1 MTPEIVEGR
10 YGAAEAAAKAA
21 RKVVRDALV
30 AESNALLVQLL
41 KKSVK
46 ERLEELEKP
55 NLELIPAD
63 RRKLVRSLQ
72 MRRRHDGRLWPRWP
86 AAGRSGGRACRT
98 GSSRWPCSGYRSLR
112 RSFLPRPPITI
123 RPRNGSPSR
132 RPKSLACRRAAP
144 MDTPS
149 RWTFHPASAS
159 RSCGSKRSGDSS
171 LLAGR
176 PRLCRIPNVRA
187 RSAKGVLTQYLSDFA
202 FWLARGCSHE
212 VKRCRTS

>member
-30 AESNALLVQLL
+30 AESKALLDQLL

-72 MRRRHDGRLWPRWP
+72 MRRRRDGRSWPPWP
-86 AAGRSGGRACRT
+86 AAWRSGGRACRT

-112 RSFLPRPPITI
+112 RSFWPRPPITI

-132 RPKSLACRRAAP
+132 RPRSLACRRAAP
-144 MDTPS
+144 WIRLRAGRFTRRAP
-149 RWTFHPASAS
+149 RAHAG
-159 RSCGSKRSGDSS
+159 RKRSGNSS

-187 RSAKGVLTQYLSDFA
+187 ISAKGVLTQYLSDSRSGSRA
-202 FWLARGCSHE
+202 VVLT
-212 VKRCRTS
+212 K